1 MKSKLYSSAYT
12 IIDPT
17 SIYRFL
23 SLRQQVEL
31 DSIPGMVF
39 CPRTTCGFRI
49 ISEPDSDLAVCQTCG
64 FPFCK
69 QCRQT
74 WHGIESCPVFEKVR
88 QDNLIMNDCILTY
101 HR

>member
-1 MKSKLYSSAYT
+1 M
-12 IIDPT
+12 
-17 SIYRFL
+17 
-23 SLRQQVEL
+23 EL

-39 CPRTTCGFRI
+39 CPRTTCGSRI

-88 QDNLIMNDCILTY
+88 QDNLIMNDCILSY